1 MSIFNRLSDIIN
13 SNISSL
19 LDKAENPEKMI
30 RMVIQEMEETLVEV
44 RSGTAKVIAEK
55 KTLSRRA
62 EQLKK
67 QAHDWEGKAELALS
81 KGREDLAKAALL
93 EKSNINSS
101 VAITEKDLL
110 KLDETL
116 DKLSIEIEQLQA
128 KLNDARARQ
137 KTIVMRTTA
146 TESRLNV
153 NRQLH
158 SYSIDN
164 AMDKFEYY
172 EKKID
177 QMEGQMDSI
186 HIEKRGLQSEFDEL
200 EKQESIDKEL
210 EDLKN
215 KLKDQYAFK
224 MGIFEFI
231 IALVAMVLGAV
242 TFWIL
247 LLRKGRRTVR
257 IEPDG
262 KYNMGELS
270 AMAESLTER
279 IDILESILDAEVPD
293 WR

>member
-1 MSIFNRLSDIIN
+1 MALETNGTFEVSTMSIFNRLSDIIN

-55 KTLSRRA
+55 KTLARRA

-67 QAHDWEGKAELALS
+67 QAQDWESKAELALS
-81 KGREDLAKAALL
+81 KEREDLAKAALL

-101 VAITEKDLL
+101 VVITERDLA
-110 KLDETL
+110 KLDGTL
-116 DKLSIEIEQLQA
+116 DKLSTEIEQLQA

-146 TESRLNV
+146 TQSRLNV

-200 EKQESIDKEL
+200 EKQESIDQEL
-210 EDLKN
+210 EELKT
-215 KLKDQYAFK
+215 KLKHQ
-224 MGIFEFI
+224 
-231 IALVAMVLGAV
+231 
-242 TFWIL
+242 
-247 LLRKGRRTVR
+247 
-257 IEPDG
+257 
-262 KYNMGELS
+262 
-270 AMAESLTER
+270 
-279 IDILESILDAEVPD
+279 
-293 WR
+293 

>member
-55 KTLSRRA
+55 KTLARRA
-62 EQLKK
+62 EQLKR
-67 QAHDWEGKAELALS
+67 QAQDWESKAELALS
-81 KGREDLAKAALL
+81 KEREDLAKAALL

-101 VAITEKDLL
+101 VEITERDLA
-110 KLDETL
+110 KLDGTL
-116 DKLSIEIEQLQA
+116 DKLSTEIEQLQA

-146 TESRLNV
+146 TQSRLNV

-200 EKQESIDKEL
+200 EKQESIDQEL
-210 EDLKN
+210 EDLKT
-215 KLKDQYAFK
+215 KLKHQ
-224 MGIFEFI
+224 
-231 IALVAMVLGAV
+231 
-242 TFWIL
+242 
-247 LLRKGRRTVR
+247 
-257 IEPDG
+257 
-262 KYNMGELS
+262 
-270 AMAESLTER
+270 
-279 IDILESILDAEVPD
+279 
-293 WR
+293 

>member
-19 LDKAENPEKMI
+19 LDKAENPEKMF

-67 QAHDWEGKAELALS
+67 QAKDWESKAELALS

-101 VAITEKDLL
+101 VEITERDLA
-110 KLDETL
+110 KLDGTL
-116 DKLSIEIEQLQA
+116 DKLSTEIEQLQA

-158 SYSIDN
+158 NYSIDN
-164 AMDKFEYY
+164 AMNKFEYY

-200 EKQESIDKEL
+200 EKQESIDQEL

-215 KLKDQYAFK
+215 KLKDQ
-224 MGIFEFI
+224 
-231 IALVAMVLGAV
+231 
-242 TFWIL
+242 
-247 LLRKGRRTVR
+247 
-257 IEPDG
+257 
-262 KYNMGELS
+262 
-270 AMAESLTER
+270 
-279 IDILESILDAEVPD
+279 
-293 WR
+293 

>member
-67 QAHDWEGKAELALS
+67 QAQDWESKAELALS

-93 EKSNINSS
+93 EKSNINSR
-101 VAITEKDLL
+101 VVITEKDLA
-110 KLDETL
+110 KLDGTL
-116 DKLSIEIEQLQA
+116 DKLSTEIEQLQA

-164 AMDKFEYY
+164 AMNKFEYY

-200 EKQESIDKEL
+200 EKQESIDQEL
-210 EDLKN
+210 EALKT
-215 KLKDQYAFK
+215 KLKDQ
-224 MGIFEFI
+224 
-231 IALVAMVLGAV
+231 
-242 TFWIL
+242 
-247 LLRKGRRTVR
+247 
-257 IEPDG
+257 
-262 KYNMGELS
+262 
-270 AMAESLTER
+270 
-279 IDILESILDAEVPD
+279 
-293 WR
+293 

>member
-1 MSIFNRLSDIIN
+1 MALETNGTFEVSTMSIFNRLSDIIN

-55 KTLSRRA
+55 KTLARRA
-62 EQLKK
+62 EQLKR
-67 QAHDWEGKAELALS
+67 QAQDWESKAELALS
-81 KGREDLAKAALL
+81 KEREDLAKAALL

-101 VAITEKDLL
+101 VVITERDLA
-110 KLDETL
+110 KLDGTL
-116 DKLSIEIEQLQA
+116 DKLSTEIEQLQA

-146 TESRLNV
+146 TQSRLNV

-164 AMDKFEYY
+164 AMNKFEYY

-210 EDLKN
+210 EALKT
-215 KLKDQYAFK
+215 KLKDQ
-224 MGIFEFI
+224 
-231 IALVAMVLGAV
+231 
-242 TFWIL
+242 
-247 LLRKGRRTVR
+247 
-257 IEPDG
+257 
-262 KYNMGELS
+262 
-270 AMAESLTER
+270 
-279 IDILESILDAEVPD
+279 
-293 WR
+293 

>member
-62 EQLKK
+62 EQLTR
-67 QAHDWEGKAELALS
+67 QAQDWEGKAELALS
-81 KGREDLAKAALL
+81 KGRDDLAKAALL

-101 VAITEKDLL
+101 VVITERDLA

-116 DKLSIEIEQLQA
+116 DKLSTEIEQLQA

-146 TESRLNV
+146 TESRLSV

-164 AMDKFEYY
+164 AMSKFEYY

-210 EDLKN
+210 EALKN
-215 KLKDQYAFK
+215 KLKNQ
-224 MGIFEFI
+224 
-231 IALVAMVLGAV
+231 
-242 TFWIL
+242 
-247 LLRKGRRTVR
+247 
-257 IEPDG
+257 
-262 KYNMGELS
+262 
-270 AMAESLTER
+270 
-279 IDILESILDAEVPD
+279 
-293 WR
+293 

>member
-1 MSIFNRLSDIIN
+1 MALETNGTFEVSTMSIFNRLSDIIN

-215 KLKDQYAFK
+215 KLKDQ
-224 MGIFEFI
+224 
-231 IALVAMVLGAV
+231 
-242 TFWIL
+242 
-247 LLRKGRRTVR
+247 
-257 IEPDG
+257 
-262 KYNMGELS
+262 
-270 AMAESLTER
+270 
-279 IDILESILDAEVPD
+279 
-293 WR
+293 

>member
-67 QAHDWEGKAELALS
+67 QAQDWEGKAELALS

-93 EKSNINSS
+93 EKSNINAS
-101 VAITEKDLL
+101 VLITEKDLE
-110 KLDETL
+110 KLDATL
-116 DKLSIEIEQLQA
+116 DKLSVEIEQLQA

-164 AMDKFEYY
+164 AMNKFEYY

-200 EKQESIDKEL
+200 EKQESINQEL

-215 KLKDQYAFK
+215 KLKDQ
-224 MGIFEFI
+224 
-231 IALVAMVLGAV
+231 
-242 TFWIL
+242 
-247 LLRKGRRTVR
+247 
-257 IEPDG
+257 
-262 KYNMGELS
+262 
-270 AMAESLTER
+270 
-279 IDILESILDAEVPD
+279 
-293 WR
+293 

>member
-1 MSIFNRLSDIIN
+1 MALETNGTFEVSTMSIFNRLSDIIN

-55 KTLSRRA
+55 KTLARRA
-62 EQLKK
+62 EQLKR
-67 QAHDWEGKAELALS
+67 QAQDWESKAELALS
-81 KGREDLAKAALL
+81 KEREDLAKAALL

-101 VAITEKDLL
+101 VVITERDLA
-110 KLDETL
+110 KLDGTL
-116 DKLSIEIEQLQA
+116 DKLSTEIEQLQA

-146 TESRLNV
+146 TQSRLNV

-164 AMDKFEYY
+164 AMHKFEYY

-200 EKQESIDKEL
+200 EKQESIDQEL
-210 EDLKN
+210 EDLKT
-215 KLKDQYAFK
+215 KLKHQ
-224 MGIFEFI
+224 
-231 IALVAMVLGAV
+231 
-242 TFWIL
+242 
-247 LLRKGRRTVR
+247 
-257 IEPDG
+257 
-262 KYNMGELS
+262 
-270 AMAESLTER
+270 
-279 IDILESILDAEVPD
+279 
-293 WR
+293 

>member
-55 KTLSRRA
+55 KTLMRRA
-62 EQLKK
+62 DQLKR
-67 QAHDWEGKAELALS
+67 QAADWESKAELALS
-81 KGREDLAKAALL
+81 KDREDLAKAALL
-93 EKSNINSS
+93 EKSNITSS
-101 VAITEKDLL
+101 VDITESDLQ

-116 DKLSIEIEQLQA
+116 DKLSVEIEQLQA

-200 EKQESIDKEL
+200 AKQESIDQEL
-210 EDLKN
+210 EALKS
-215 KLKDQYAFK
+215 KLRDK
-224 MGIFEFI
+224 
-231 IALVAMVLGAV
+231 
-242 TFWIL
+242 
-247 LLRKGRRTVR
+247 
-257 IEPDG
+257 
-262 KYNMGELS
+262 
-270 AMAESLTER
+270 
-279 IDILESILDAEVPD
+279 
-293 WR
+293 